1 MAGFQSNLFII
12 YLCLFPL
19 VTSFT
24 DAIDVKYCN
33 KKNNYDVKVSGV
45 EITPYP
51 IERDVETTFNI
62 SASTE
67 TPISG
72 GNLVIDV
79 SYNLLVWIGVYSET
93 SDLCT
98 KTTCPVT
105 TGDFAIS
112 HTQSLPGVTP
122 PGSYKLTM
130 KLQDSN
136 KKELTC
142 ITFDFSIG
150 WYSANEEA
158 VASS

>member
-1 MAGFQSNLFII
+1 MAGFQSKLFIVF
-12 YLCLFPL
+12 LCLIPL
-19 VTSFT
+19 ITSFT

-51 IERDVETTFNI
+51 IERGVETTFTI
-62 SASTE
+62 AASTE

-79 SYNLLVWIGVYSET
+79 SYYWFGVYSET

-122 PGSYKLTM
+122 PGSYTLTM

-150 WYSANEEA
+150 WYSAEEEA